1 MADVGNLKYVV
12 SDTSINMASHLTG
25 IYVVDVFHRLTMC
38 ANTTRTHRYAPQPL
52 SERLRLLILRLPL
65 RGMASAFLSWA
76 SRDSLI
82 SCKYV
87 STADLCAT
95 QSLLNSILHEAS
107 HAPHGHS
114 YSDQGAGSEG
124 ADRSAMEG
132 SGTGDIAAG
141 AKSGAA
147 SNGSNPDAKNIDGK
161 DASSSSGNSSADGGS
176 GGILLNSGTRI
187 GMGLKLGLVHFAED
201 VEGDEWRMSVQNSA
215 RRSSG
220 VPDSPF
226 DSIFQLRAALIPT
239 FPVDFD
245 SNTTTPS
252 SSTPYIPTPTTPYIP
267 INPEEVMSVLHALE
281 EKAEDSD
288 GEKEEERFGDRPSEV
303 PNSASMSIATSG
315 LCSPI
320 GTGGISLT
328 DTVSEQSLRASLAS
342 RAARSRRA
350 S

>member
-1 MADVGNLKYVV
+1 MN
-12 SDTSINMASHLTG
+12 
-25 IYVVDVFHRLTMC
+25 
-38 ANTTRTHRYAPQPL
+38 
-52 SERLRLLILRLPL
+52 SESGD
-65 RGMASAFLSWA
+65 RGA
-76 SRDSLI
+76 RDG
-82 SCKYV
+82 
-87 STADLCAT
+87 
-95 QSLLNSILHEAS
+95 
-107 HAPHGHS
+107 P
-114 YSDQGAGSEG
+114 
-124 ADRSAMEG
+124 
-132 SGTGDIAAG
+132 GTGDFAAG
-141 AKSGAA
+141 ATSGAA
-147 SNGSNPDAKNIDGK
+147 SNCGNPDANSINGK
-161 DASSSSGNSSADGGS
+161 GNFTDTSNNGGNSSADGVS

-187 GMGLKLGLVHFAED
+187 GMGLKLGLVHFADD

-215 RRSSG
+215 RRSG
-220 VPDSPF
+220 IPDSPF
-226 DSIFQLRAALIPT
+226 DSIFQLRQALNPT

-320 GTGGISLT
+320 GSGGILLT

-342 RAARSRRA
+342 RAARTRRA

>member
-1 MADVGNLKYVV
+1 MCEYYE
-12 SDTSINMASHLTG
+12 DTSVCSTATQRALEIIDPTTSAPWDGERFLIVG
-25 IYVVDVFHRLTMC
+25 IKRLADQLQVC
-38 ANTTRTHRYAPQPL
+38 
-52 SERLRLLILRLPL
+52 
-65 RGMASAFLSWA
+65 F
-76 SRDSLI
+76 
-82 SCKYV
+82 
-87 STADLCAT
+87 TADLCAT
-95 QSLLNSILHEAS
+95 QSILNSILHKAS
-107 HAPHGHS
+107 HAPNGHS

-124 ADRSAMEG
+124 ADRSGMEG
-132 SGTGDIAAG
+132 SGTGDSAAG
-141 AKSGAA
+141 SKSGVAN
-147 SNGSNPDAKNIDGK
+147 NGSNPDAKNVDGK
-161 DASSSSGNSSADGGS
+161 DASSNGGNSSADGGS

-220 VPDSPF
+220 IPDSPF

-320 GTGGISLT
+320 GTGGISLS
-328 DTVSEQSLRASLAS
+328 DTVSEQSLRASLAN